1 MHTLVLDRA
10 ETYLNSQWR
19 ESRSP
24 WLSAARHSHAFV
36 TISRQSGSG
45 GTSFAR
51 TLARLLNGHAPE
63 GILWAVYEGNLIGR
77 MLEANHLSLRL
88 ARFLPEDKVSEV
100 NASIGELVGLH
111 PNLWEL
117 VQKMNKAMCEL
128 AEQNHAIF
136 VGRGANFATR
146 HLGGVHIRLVA
157 SAEHRARYQALLYD
171 MSEKEA
177 LAYNSKCDAARRRYV
192 RANFNADIDDPRAY
206 DLVLN
211 TEEISLSEAA
221 ELASALV
228 NARSVSS
235 R

>member
-1 MHTLVLDRA
+1 
-10 ETYLNSQWR
+10 
-19 ESRSP
+19 
-24 WLSAARHSHAFV
+24 
-36 TISRQSGSG
+36 
-45 GTSFAR
+45 
-51 TLARLLNGHAPE
+51 
-63 GILWAVYEGNLIGR
+63 
-77 MLEANHLSLRL
+77 
-88 ARFLPEDKVSEV
+88 
-100 NASIGELVGLH
+100 
-111 PNLWEL
+111 
-117 VQKMNKAMCEL
+117 
-128 AEQNHAIF
+128 
-136 VGRGANFATR
+136 
-146 HLGGVHIRLVA
+146 VHIRLVA